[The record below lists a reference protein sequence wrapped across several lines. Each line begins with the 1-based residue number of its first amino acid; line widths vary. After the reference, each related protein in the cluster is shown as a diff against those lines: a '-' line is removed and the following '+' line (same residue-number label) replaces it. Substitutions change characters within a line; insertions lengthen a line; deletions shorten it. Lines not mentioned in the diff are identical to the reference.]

1 MTTAMRKKP
10 QQLQEKSNQKIYD
23 NKLVTKEKQLRIA
36 KSNEKKSERI
46 EQKLKFYSSEQFIL

>member
-1 MTTAMRKKP
+1 MRKKP